1 MLDNCI
7 AVFFFVVGVIMKEIS
22 TVMTWFMEIVKSFE
36 NLSIYAAG
44 LWIMF
49 FVTFFI
55 GFFKK
60 HAEIISHVS

>member
-1 MLDNCI
+1 
-7 AVFFFVVGVIMKEIS
+7 MKEIS
-22 TVMTWFMEIVKSFE
+22 TVMTWFMEMVKSFE

-60 HAEIISHVS
+60 HTEIISHVS